1 MNTLGRIVKDQRESH
16 FLGRRDWQ
24 GSRGREVR
32 TKTTTVW
39 AWETVL
45 VDWCWWDGT
54 KVEITFCCSH
64 VNHQNDQ
71 LLPCFFLSKKIMS
84 FLETRNMHSPT
95 SLSVANLTIVTG
107 CHCVMLRS
115 SPWLVRQDK
124 DIVLFSLTCGSRL
137 DLVDLLGGD
146 PVDLL
151 ELSWSCWLVRQG
163 SCLVL
168 VDLLGGDLIRNDRTL
183 ASHHLGRARVV
194 WERDKSVQVGHLPAR
209 LNLGRCQLNILN
221 QTRARCNLPAPGRA
235 KDVLEGAPSGPSRR
249 SQSCNSAS
257 WSSPFPSPSEHKT
270 GG

>member
-1 MNTLGRIVKDQRESH
+1 MWEPLSWKTWLARFKRAGGQDKDHYSVGLRDRVSGLLLVRWHLGWNH
-16 FLGRRDWQ
+16 FLLFSCQPPKW
-24 GSRGREVR
+24 SAV
-32 TKTTTVW
+32 
-39 AWETVL
+39 AL
-45 VDWCWWDGT
+45 
-54 KVEITFCCSH
+54 
-64 VNHQNDQ
+64 
-71 LLPCFFLSKKIMS
+71 FFLSKKIMS

-194 WERDKSVQVGHLPAR
+194 RERDKSVQVGHLPAR
-209 LNLGRCQLNILN
+209 LNLGCDNWTSWIKQEPV
-221 QTRARCNLPAPGRA
+221 CNLPAPGRA

-249 SQSCNSAS
+249 SQSCNSAN

>member
-1 MNTLGRIVKDQRESH
+1 
-16 FLGRRDWQ
+16 
-24 GSRGREVR
+24 
-32 TKTTTVW
+32 
-39 AWETVL
+39 
-45 VDWCWWDGT
+45 
-54 KVEITFCCSH
+54 
-64 VNHQNDQ
+64 
-71 LLPCFFLSKKIMS
+71 MS

-137 DLVDLLGGD
+137 DLVDFLGGD

-151 ELSWSCWLVRQG
+151 ELSWSCWFFRKG

-194 WERDKSVQVGHLPAR
+194 RERDKSVQVGHLPAR
-209 LNLGRCQLNILN
+209 LNLGDDNWTSWIKQEPECN
-221 QTRARCNLPAPGRA
+221 QPALGRA

-257 WSSPFPSPSEHKT
+257 WSSPFPSPSGHKT
-270 GG
+270 GGWRDFFSGNVQWRGARQQSGGHLGALQSAWEPERLLPGFQMLGPQAHTEHMHLGIENWKPQNNIN